1 MSALLAALERL
12 MAEPPRAVL
21 DAWSALDALRGRP
34 IEWGG
39 PTAAPEGRGV
49 AQGIDGD
56 GRLVVA
62 LDGGGRTAL
71 SAGEVHLR
79 PLR

>member
-1 MSALLAALERL
+1 MTLAAWAER
-12 MAEPPRAVL
+12 
-21 DAWSALDALRGRP
+21 DALKGRR
-34 IEWGG
+34 IAWGPPG
-39 PTAAPEGRGV
+39 APDPEGSGV

-71 SAGEVHLR
+71 GSGEVHLR
-79 PLR
+79 SAG